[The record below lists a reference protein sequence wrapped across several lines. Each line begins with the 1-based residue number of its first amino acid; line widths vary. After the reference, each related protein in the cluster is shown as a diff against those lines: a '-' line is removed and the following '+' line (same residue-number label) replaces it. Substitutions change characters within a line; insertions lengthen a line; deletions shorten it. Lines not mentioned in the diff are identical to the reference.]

1 MNQYQTNTLVQNN
14 LIGAKIDELDA
25 LKYIIPNAADLF
37 NTITRLQY
45 ALEDDKTIALTHNEQ
60 NIISTGINSFNTLK
74 GAKILNNIFYS
85 NKDNEETNGYILQDH
100 VTYLRGTSDVVIA
113 GNHVRGW
120 FNGSFGGFKFKSS
133 VGITIM
139 NNYMRNTGVIM
150 ADDPEYG
157 PIPEAQSVSMYKDV
171 LIANNTIDYKY
182 WDGGYGMGFEF
193 GAYRQPEQT
202 SISNGVFVNNRFVH
216 MNNLFN
222 LDKPWSSVKP
232 DLQIYNTALKSGF
245 HPRNNSYET
254 NNTRDDSVNN
264 GMMKAR
270 GWTARGWTAD
280 DYASMN
286 QDGESIYKPERYDTY
301 LSMPIPEKNTLPIA
315 VPTTIIQ
322 GDSIESISLITHYD
336 DKDETGPVAKVLNAS
351 NLDIVSEQK
360 IQVELQYPT
369 GFICV
374 IKVPVTV
381 EAIP

>member
-270 GWTARGWTAD
+270 GWTAD

-351 NLDIVSEQK
+351 NLDIVGEQK